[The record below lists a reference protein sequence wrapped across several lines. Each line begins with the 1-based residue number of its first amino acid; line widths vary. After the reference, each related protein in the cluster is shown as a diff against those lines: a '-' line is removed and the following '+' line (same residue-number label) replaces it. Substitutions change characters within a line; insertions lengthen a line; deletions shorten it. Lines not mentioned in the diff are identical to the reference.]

1 MPVHAGISRVAAVLA
16 DPSREAILAAL
27 ADGRALPAGELAAA
41 AGISAQSA
49 SGHLR
54 KLVEGRILSVWQQ
67 GRFRYFRLAD
77 EQVAMAL
84 EALAVVARPA
94 AGAKG
99 MAALTAPFLEA
110 RSCYDHLAGR
120 LGVAL
125 SEALSQRGYIDI
137 SDDAVVLTRSGQAWA
152 VAAGFLA
159 AESLAEPRALRFCLD
174 WTERRFHLAG
184 SLPRAMLVRLLE
196 SGRLRRGRDR
206 ALLVTRAGK
215 VWFGALGVRV

>member
-16 DPSREAILAAL
+16 DPAREAILAAL

-77 EQVAMAL
+77 EQVAVAL

-99 MAALTAPFLEA
+99 IAALTPPFLEA
-110 RSCYDHLAGR
+110 RSCYGHLAGR

-125 SEALSQRGYIDI
+125 AEALRARGHIDLAG
-137 SDDAVVLTRSGQAWA
+137 DAVALTDSGRAWA
-152 VAAGFLA
+152 AAAGFLA
-159 AESLAEPRALRFCLD
+159 ADGPAEPRTLRLCLD

-184 SLPRAMLVRLLE
+184 SLPRAMLGHLLE
-196 SGRLRRGRDR
+196 SARLRRGRDR
-206 ALLVTRAGK
+206 ALVVTRAGRA
-215 VWFGALGVRV
+215 WFGALGVEI

>member
-16 DPSREAILAAL
+16 DPAREAILAAL

-54 KLVEGRILSVWQQ
+54 RLVEGRILSVWQQ

-77 EQVAMAL
+77 EQVAVAL
-84 EALAVVARPA
+84 EALAVVARPG

-99 MAALTAPFLEA
+99 DAARLGPLLEA

-125 SEALSQRGYIDI
+125 TEALRQRGYIEM
-137 SDDAVVLTRSGQAWA
+137 SDDAVALTRSGQAWA
-152 VAAGFLA
+152 AAAGFLA
-159 AESLAEPRALRFCLD
+159 ADGATEPRALRLCLD

-184 SLPRAMLVRLLE
+184 SLPRAMLGHLFE
-196 SGRLRRGRDR
+196 TGRLRRGRER
-206 ALLVTRAGK
+206 ALVVTRAGK
-215 VWFGALGVRV
+215 AWFGALGVRI